1 MRILALADE
10 PDARLWSE
18 RCKEMLEGTDLILS
32 AGDLPSSYLSY
43 LTCFTHAPIL
53 YVRGNHDASYAE
65 KPPEGC
71 TCVDGRVVN
80 INGVRVLGL
89 GGSMRYRPSGCMYTE
104 EEMRARIRG
113 MGRQLRA
120 MRGFDILLT
129 HAPVK
134 DLGDQ
139 PDLAHRGFACFAE
152 LIRKYRPAVMFHG
165 HVHQAYT
172 ASFVRIRDLDG
183 VPVINACGSWFFD
196 LPDDREQQKPRWYA
210 GALEKKIG
218 KKMERASVG
227 QRKQL

>member
-1 MRILALADE
+1 MRILVLADE
-10 PDARLWSE
+10 PDSRLWGE
-18 RCKEMLEGTDLILS
+18 RCRELLEGTELILS
-32 AGDLPSSYLSY
+32 AGDLPASYLSY

-53 YVRGNHDASYAE
+53 YVHGNHDTSYAE

-71 TCVDGRVVN
+71 ICVDGRVVN
-80 INGVRVLGL
+80 VNGVRVLGL

-104 EEMRARIRG
+104 EEMRSRIRAV
-113 MGRQLRA
+113 GRQLRA

-134 DLGDQ
+134 GLGDQ
-139 PDLAHRGFACFAE
+139 PDQAHRGFECFAD

-172 ASFVRIRDLDG
+172 TAFVRARDLDG
-183 VPVINACGSWFFD
+183 VPVINACGTYWFD
-196 LPDDREQQKPRWYA
+196 LPDDREKREPRWYA
-210 GALEKKIG
+210 GALEKRVE
-218 KKMERASVG
+218 KKMERSIR

>member
-10 PDARLWSE
+10 PDNRLWSE
-18 RCKEMLEGTDLILS
+18 RCKELLEGTDLILS

-53 YVRGNHDASYAE
+53 YVHGNHDTSYAE

-71 TCVDGRVVN
+71 VCVEGRVVN
-80 INGVRVLGL
+80 VNGVRVLGL
-89 GGSMRYRPSGCMYTE
+89 GGSMRYRPSECMYTE
-104 EEMRARIRG
+104 EEMRSRIRAA
-113 MGRQLRA
+113 GRQLRA

-134 DLGDQ
+134 GLGDQ
-139 PDLAHRGFACFAE
+139 SDLAHRGFECFAD

-165 HVHQAYT
+165 HIHSSYT
-172 ASFVRIRDLDG
+172 TAFVRTRTLDG
-183 VPVINACGSWFFD
+183 IPVINACGMTFFD
-196 LPDDREQQKPRWYA
+196 LPDHREKTIPRWYA
-210 GALEKKIG
+210 GALEKRME
-218 KKMERASVG
+218 KKMDRASVR